1 MTFTKTELMKYDD
14 TELKQIIG
22 RAIELQR
29 NAGELEAE
37 ASEISRGSFTE
48 AEIEEIARD
57 SGLSS
62 KFLKQSLAEYK
73 GIPLEEAFFIDTFEK
88 NHIEIMGFVQGSLN
102 QRSWAEV
109 RALAEKQFK
118 SKGRIV
124 SLDKGMRW
132 EKSKS
137 EAVSMQL
144 NYPSEFV
151 EITESAGRMKVR
163 IRKKVK
169 LRRFPEIP
177 AWMCIIGVVLMARI
191 MLFEE
196 LVPGFF
202 VGTILAAFALLFF
215 NWADKLKAKS
225 RVKLRD
231 LMESVQRVVARAN
244 TETRFDAEADRSGQF
259 SIPKEE
265 TSKSDSNHSATRLE
279 NKLR

>member
-1 MTFTKTELMKYDD
+1 MKYDD

-88 NHIEIMGFVQGSLN
+88 NHIEIMGFVEGRLD
-102 QRSWAEV
+102 QRAWAEIK
-109 RALAEKQFK
+109 ALAEKEFK
-118 SKGRIV
+118 TKGKGKGKV
-124 SLDKGMRW
+124 VKLDKGMRW
-132 EKSKS
+132 EKDTSAAAKFTS
-137 EAVSMQL
+137 GFS
-144 NYPSEFV
+144 PEFMEV
-151 EITESAGRMKVR
+151 TESAGRLKVR
-163 IRKKVK
+163 IRRKVK

-177 AWMCIIGVVLMARI
+177 AWMCVIGVVLMVRI
-191 MLFEE
+191 MLFDE
-196 LVPGFF
+196 LIGGLFT
-202 VGTILAAFALLFF
+202 GILFGAFALLFF
-215 NWADKLKAKS
+215 NWAAKLKAKS

-231 LMESVQRVVARAN
+231 LMESVQAVLTRAN
-244 TETRFDAEADRSGQF
+244 TDMGYSAQAEQTAHIAVPTDEDSGTEREAE
-259 SIPKEE
+259 PG
-265 TSKSDSNHSATRLE
+265 RLE
-279 NKLR
+279 NKLRS